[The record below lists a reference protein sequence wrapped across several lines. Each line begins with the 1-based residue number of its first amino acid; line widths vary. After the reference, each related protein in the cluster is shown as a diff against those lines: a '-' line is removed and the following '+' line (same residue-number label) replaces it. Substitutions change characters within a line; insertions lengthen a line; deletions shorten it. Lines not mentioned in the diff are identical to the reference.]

1 MAVRE
6 IRRGPVPASGPDPV
20 WWSGG
25 ADPERPLVL
34 VVGGALGGGP
44 ECTRLLGR
52 LVAYG
57 HAVVAARLPRP
68 VPCAECTA
76 ASVTRLIDRHDRA
89 ADTRRTHVIGFDLGG
104 RPALA
109 AAATDDRIASVHLVG
124 APVSRLFEEPDRILD
139 LPPATVDALADAT
152 GAAGGEQ
159 LPYLLKGL
167 ALPPEQLYEIRGQVW
182 VGHAPD
188 DPLTTPQDLA
198 LLKLTLES
206 SVFHAFGPTGGTSPR
221 GGPVHRWLV
230 DGVRR
235 AGAPPTG

>member
-1 MAVRE
+1 MALRDA
-6 IRRGPVPASGPDPV
+6 RRGAVPASGRDPV

-25 ADPERPLVL
+25 LDPARPLVV

-44 ECTRLLGR
+44 ECARLLGR
-52 LVAYG
+52 LVAHG
-57 HAVVAARLPRP
+57 HAVVALHLPRP

-76 ASVTRLIDRHDRA
+76 ASVSRLIDRHVRTT
-89 ADTRRTHVIGFDLGG
+89 DTRRTRVIGFDLGG

-109 AAATDDRIASVHLVG
+109 AAATDRRIASVHLVG
-124 APVSRLFEEPDRILD
+124 APVSRLFEEPDRMLA
-139 LPPATVDALADAT
+139 LPPVTVDALVDAT

-159 LPYLLKGL
+159 LPYLMGGL
-167 ALPPEQLYEIRGQVW
+167 ALLPEQLYEIRGTVW

-188 DPLTTPQDLA
+188 DPLTAPQDLA

-221 GGPVHRWLV
+221 GGSVHRWLV

-235 AGAPPTG
+235 AGSPAR